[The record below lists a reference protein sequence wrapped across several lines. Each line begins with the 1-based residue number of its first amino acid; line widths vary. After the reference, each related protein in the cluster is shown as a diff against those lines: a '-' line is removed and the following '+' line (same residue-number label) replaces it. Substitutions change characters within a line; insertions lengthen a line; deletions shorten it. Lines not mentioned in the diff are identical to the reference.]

1 MESIK
6 SLTQKIQTLEEK
18 LSRLEKDYTYLY
30 NYLDQNCEKVIILSK
45 YESGIY
51 TEIQRQGDAQTKNEE
66 ARGWKK
72 EDWST
77 GYTLKRKLRD

>member
-30 NYLDQNCEKVIILSK
+30 NYLDQHSEKVNILSK
-45 YESGIY
+45 YENGIY
-51 TEIQRQGDAQTKNEE
+51 SEICRQGEVAVKYEE
-66 ARGWKK
+66 TRGWKN
-72 EDWST
+72 EDWSI